1 MKVKNCIIVL
11 VMLFVMVFP
20 SVALADVAAGDAI
33 VSLGEDLTDAQE
45 VALLEEFNAP
55 EDAQRVYVKNEEE
68 HQYLGDY
75 IPSSRIGNKAISS
88 AIIRYTEEGS
98 GITVET
104 KNINYI
110 TEEIYTNALT
120 TAGVEDAD
128 IMISAPY
135 SVSGTAALTGIIK
148 AYEESTDQIISED
161 IKQFANE
168 EMVTTAELGEEIGQ
182 ENAADIIAV
191 IKNEIAKKNPKTEE
205 EIQEIITNV
214 TNNYN
219 IELTQDQ
226 KDALLALFNKMKNL
240 DINWNHLSS
249 QIQNLSEKAKDYINS
264 EEGQSFLANIGK
276 VIKGF
281 FEWLGSLF

>member
-1 MKVKNCIIVL
+1 MNVRKCIFVVILIVTL
-11 VMLFVMVFP
+11 FP
-20 SVALADVAAGDAI
+20 SIALADVAVGDAI
-33 VSLGEDLTDAQE
+33 LSFGEDLTDAQE
-45 VALLEEFNAP
+45 AELLEEFNPP

-75 IPSSRIGNKAISS
+75 ISSSRIGNKAISS
-88 AIIRYTEEGS
+88 AIIIYTEEGS

-110 TEEIYTNALT
+110 TKEIYINALT
-120 TAGVEDAD
+120 TAGVKDAN

-148 AYEESTDQIISED
+148 AYEESTDQVISED

-168 EMVTTAELGEEIGQ
+168 EMITTAELGEEIGA
-182 ENAADIIAV
+182 ENAADIIGV
-191 IKNEIAKKNPKTEE
+191 IKNEIANKNPKTEE

-226 KDALLALFNKMKNL
+226 KDALLSLFNKMKNL
-240 DINWNHLSS
+240 NIDWNQLSS
-249 QIQNLSEKAKDYINS
+249 QIQNLSAKAKDYINS
-264 EEGQSFLANIGK
+264 EEGQSFLANIGNI
-276 VIKGF
+276 IKGF
-281 FEWLGSLF
+281 FEWLSSLF